1 MSAPALVVL
10 AAALLAW
17 PPAAGAVQ
25 RLGAGSRPRWRLPR
39 PGTTAH
45 RWAVRYG
52 PAVVLG
58 SAALLLS
65 TPVVAALAAVC
76 AAAAARVV
84 RGRVQA
90 EAEERRTRALAEA
103 LGVLVAE
110 VRSGRPLA
118 EAAGAAAA
126 GCPDRVTARALEPV
140 LRLGEPPPLRPGDP
154 LGPALVRL
162 AAAVRL
168 SLRTGCSLAAVVG
181 AVEDDLRARL
191 RTAAELR
198 AAVAGPRASATVL
211 AGLPVL
217 GLLMGAGVGADPWR
231 VLTTTTPGTV
241 LLVVGV
247 GLEVA
252 GLAWS
257 ARLVGRVVRG

>member
-1 MSAPALVVL
+1 MTAAALLCL

-17 PPAAGAVQ
+17 PAAAGAAQ
-25 RLGAGSRPRWRLPR
+25 RLGPQRNRGWRLAR

-45 RWAVRYG
+45 RWALRTG
-52 PAVVLG
+52 PAV
-58 SAALLLS
+58 AAGIAGLLLS
-65 TPVVAALAAVC
+65 TPVVALLAAVC
-76 AAAAARVV
+76 ATAAARVV
-84 RGRVQA
+84 RSRA
-90 EAEERRTRALAEA
+90 EVGAEERRTRALAEA

-110 VRSGRPLA
+110 VRSGRPLV
-118 EAAGAAAA
+118 EAAGAAAD
-126 GCPDRVTARALEPV
+126 GCPDPATARVLAPV
-140 LRLGEPPPLRPGDP
+140 LRLGEPPSLAPGDP
-154 LGPALVRL
+154 LGPPLVRL

-168 SLRTGCSLAAVVG
+168 SGRTGCSLAAVVG

-191 RTAAELR
+191 RTASELR
-198 AAVAGPRASATVL
+198 SAVAGPRASATVL
-211 AGLPVL
+211 AGLPVF

-241 LLVVGV
+241 LLVLGV